1 MRRLVLV
8 LLGGLAVPAASA
20 QTATVRVENP
30 TSAVRPD
37 EVVSVRWDV
46 LERRIPSL
54 APDRVRALDSD
65 GAEVPTQ
72 VLDADGDGTP
82 DALLLRVRLWPEQVR
97 TYTVDAA
104 SGTPVASRAGARH
117 DARRDDVAWENDR
130 IAFRTYGTGLWE
142 LEDLVS
148 SGFDVWTK
156 RTSDLVLDRWY
167 DGGDYHTDRGE
178 GADFYSVGASLGAGA
193 TALWN
198 GTALQRAPN
207 ASGHRILADGPLRAV
222 IETTHGP
229 WTTESGMAMTETRR
243 ITVDAGRPGFRLEST
258 FASDDPE
265 ALLVATGVVDR
276 AGLTASAGETAGWTW
291 LSTWGPVDPS
301 KGGHGRLGAA
311 VLTRADRV
319 RDETRTDGHH
329 LLIVQPP
336 RAGTTVSH
344 VLTGW
349 SASPNGP
356 EHADDFLA
364 LVRAEADRLAHPLR
378 VRVEAPPLDA
388 RAALDAAAD
397 RLRPFLSRP
406 AVDGEIPRSLEPDG
420 SADASP
426 ASEWTSGFYPGTL
439 WLLYEHTGD
448 DAFAEAARRWTAVV
462 EPEKENGGTHDMGFK
477 VYTSAGNALR
487 LTGEASY
494 RDVVIEAAE
503 TLLTRFDPEVG
514 AIKSW
519 DWGRWRFPVIIDNMM
534 NLELLYAASELTG
547 DDRFAEAATQH
558 ARTTLAHHFREDA
571 SSVHVVEF
579 DEATGARL
587 ARKTWQGV
595 SDASAW
601 SRGQAWALYGYTM
614 AYRESG
620 EADFLAQAQRVA
632 ELILEHP
639 RRPGDGVPYWDYDA
653 PAIPDEPRDASA
665 AAVIASALVELAGL
679 VPDERDRYLAE
690 ADRILAALAQD
701 YLVADDLDEPFLL
714 DHSVGSVPGGFE
726 VDVPLTYADTY
737 YAEALLRRQRLAD
750 DRPALGSR

>member
-1 MRRLVLV
+1 MLLLLVA
-8 LLGGLAVPAASA
+8 LAVGIADA
-20 QTATVRVENP
+20 QTATVYVENP

-54 APDRVRALDSD
+54 APDRVRALDND

-72 VLDADGDGTP
+72 VFDADGDGTP
-82 DALLLRVRLWPEQVR
+82 DALLMLVRLWPKQVR

-104 SGTPVASRAGARH
+104 SGGAVASRADARH

-130 IAFRTYGTGLWE
+130 VAFRTYGTGLWE

-193 TALWN
+193 TALWD
-198 GTALQRAPN
+198 GAALQRAPN

-229 WTTESGMAMTETRR
+229 GRTGEESGLTETRR
-243 ITVDAGRPGFRLEST
+243 ITIDAGRPGFRLEST

-276 AGLTASAGETAGWTW
+276 AGLAAMVGETEGWTW
-291 LSTWGPVDPS
+291 LSTWGPI
-301 KGGHGRLGAA
+301 GGAGHGNLGAA

-319 RDETRTDGHH
+319 RDWTQAGGHH
-329 LLIVQPP
+329 LLMVQPP
-336 RAGTTVSH
+336 RAGTVVSH

-349 SASPNGP
+349 SAHPDGP

-378 VRVEAPPLDA
+378 VRVEAAPLDA
-388 RAALDAAAD
+388 RVALDAAAD
-397 RLRPFLSRP
+397 RLRPFLGRP

-439 WLLYEHTGD
+439 WLLYEHTRD
-448 DAFAEAARRWTAVV
+448 EAFAEAARRWTAVV
-462 EPEKENGGTHDMGFK
+462 EPEKQNGGTHDMGFK
-477 VYTSAGNALR
+477 VHTSAGNALR
-487 LTGEASY
+487 LTSEDRY
-494 RDVVIEAAE
+494 RDVVVEAAE
-503 TLLTRFDPEVG
+503 TLLTRFDPDVG

-519 DWGRWRFPVIIDNMM
+519 DWGRWRFPVIIDNLM

-547 DDRFAEAATQH
+547 DERFAEVATQH
-558 ARTTLAHHFREDA
+558 ARTTLAHHFRDDA

-579 DEATGARL
+579 DEATGERL

-614 AYRESG
+614 AYRASG
-620 EADFLAQAQRVA
+620 EADFLDQARRVA
-632 ELILEHP
+632 DLVLDHP

-679 VPDERDRYLAE
+679 APDDRDRYLAE
-690 ADRILAALAQD
+690 ADLILAALAQD

-737 YAEALLRRQRLAD
+737 YVEALLRRQRLAD